1 MAFTQADFDR
11 LSAALEAKA
20 VAKAAAPTRS
30 ARTPDPVSTEPAKSS
45 FDTNAHYECLCGE
58 ILANW
63 SCPAKCA
70 AEIPAHTRY
79 RKAA

>member
-1 MAFTQADFDR
+1 MAFTQADLDR

-20 VAKAAAPTRS
+20 VAKAAAPTR
-30 ARTPDPVSTEPAKSS
+30 RTPDPVSTEPARSS
-45 FDTNAHYECLCGE
+45 FADDAKYECRCGE

-70 AEIPAHTRY
+70 AEIPARTRY